1 MNKRSIYTTEE
12 FNRMFDAL
20 YSTIGVRMEF
30 EDKGEFLW
38 IDQGNFLAIC
48 KKLLDHLE
56 LPVALQPQFTSQFA
70 TRAMVQ
76 NEAGT
81 SSGIAAQ
88 VTTPPNIPWYRSPE
102 MAGFPISITIDPEA
116 LGNPYVVLTQLSHEF
131 SHIYLH
137 SRRDPQLESEHATDL
152 CALMMGFTPFWAEG
166 RKTTSSDGLRT
177 ITTTQ
182 GYLCDEEYA
191 AACRRIFAIRRE
203 FKKLRDEIKTLLPDI
218 QSMKSRLESNLA
230 ELAQL
235 VDFHYRH
242 PQEALADPSDA
253 EVFAEQVQPYFRE
266 EKAALIARALEQ
278 TNTIVRALNR
288 KRDFFEADKAWLTGL
303 SAQLKTV
310 GESLRQADIEVT
322 RRVRVVSRN
331 IDPRKYEPPF
341 KKSVADIQAGLAD
354 IGALCSAIVARSAQ
368 IGRACAVHAGHAKK
382 GAPSPGESQA
392 LRRAGDAAVL
402 RSIDD
407 AVKQARAMVDAVNGE
422 LDGRKFYSITE
433 QRLAELKQST
443 VDRKEAL
450 ARVADEQTATLAA
463 LKRRMTLAGRV
474 LLFCRQLTAKE

>member
-1 MNKRSIYTTEE
+1 MKQKSVYTAEE
-12 FNRMFDAL
+12 FNRLFDAL

-30 EDKGEFLW
+30 ADKGEFPR
-38 IDQGNFLAIC
+38 IDQGNFLAVC

-56 LPVALQPQFTSQFA
+56 LPVALQLRFTSQFD
-70 TRAMVQ
+70 TCSMVK

-81 SSGIAAQ
+81 SRGIAAQ
-88 VTTPPNIPWYRSPE
+88 VAIPPNIPWYRTPE
-102 MAGFPISITIDPEA
+102 MAGYPISITIDPEA

-137 SRRDPQLESEHATDL
+137 SRRDPQLASEHATDL
-152 CALMMGFTPFWAEG
+152 CALMMGFTPFWAKG
-166 RKTTSSDGLRT
+166 RKTTSSSGHQT

-203 FKKLRDEIKTLLPDI
+203 FKELRDEIKTLLPDI
-218 QSMKSRLESNLA
+218 QSMKSHLESNLA
-230 ELAQL
+230 ELALL

-278 TNTIVRALNR
+278 TNTIVRALNC
-288 KRDFFEADKAWLTGL
+288 KRDFFEADKAWLNGL
-303 SAQLKTV
+303 LAQLKTV

-331 IDPRKYEPPF
+331 IDPRKYDAPF
-341 KKSVADIQAGLAD
+341 KKSVAGIRADLTDIEVLRSG
-354 IGALCSAIVARSAQ
+354 IVARSAK
-368 IGRACAVHAGHAKK
+368 IGRTRAVHAGHAKK
-382 GAPSPGESQA
+382 GEPGPGELQA
-392 LRRAGDAAVL
+392 LRRADDAAVL

-407 AVKQARAMVDAVNGE
+407 AVRQARIMIDAVNEE

-433 QRLAELKQST
+433 QRLAGLKQLT

-450 ARVADEQTATLAA
+450 ARIADEQTATLAA
-463 LKRRMTLAGRV
+463 LKRRMTFAGRV